1 MKISI
6 FVICVSS
13 LSFSLF
19 AQQPDSTKVSARKIT
34 YFNNLLAGGLFGD
47 SGGSNGFALSTT
59 HGIRIKSF
67 ALGAG
72 VGFDSYGRWE
82 TGSIF
87 GVASYDFLK
96 IKKNAFY
103 LQFAAGHSNA
113 SKVETE
119 EWWGDYKESGGPMI
133 NTMLGYRISARQFS
147 LYIQAGHKY
156 QEAHYSYNPQPW
168 SSAQGSMSFVD
179 EEINRVVFQIGFGF
193 H

>member
-6 FVICVSS
+6 FIICVTSFSFSS
-13 LSFSLF
+13 L
-19 AQQPDSTKVSARKIT
+19 AQQPDSTKVSARKVV
-34 YFNNLLAGGLFGD
+34 YFNNLLVGGLFGNT
-47 SGGSNGFALSTT
+47 GGGLSVSTT
-59 HGIRIKSF
+59 HGIRIKRL

-87 GVASYDFLK
+87 GAASYDFVK
-96 IKKNAFY
+96 IRKNAFY

-113 SKVETE
+113 SKVEKE
-119 EWWGDYKESGGPMI
+119 EWWGDYKESGGSMI
-133 NTMLGYRISARQFS
+133 NTMLGYRIAARQFS
-147 LYIQAGHKY
+147 LYIQVGHKY

-168 SSAQGSMSFVD
+168 SSTWGSTNFVD
-179 EEINRVVFQIGFGF
+179 EEINRLVFQIGFGF